1 MFAADP
7 RMEYSFVLSLFK
19 HLLFTVIITTTERE
33 PLLIRWISFWTCS
46 NSRKLKKKKHDR
58 SWVTTL
64 FKKSKTR
71 FGSNLTAVK

>member
-19 HLLFTVIITTTERE
+19 HLLFTVIITTTEQE

-46 NSRKLKKKKHDR
+46 NSRKLKKKHDR

-64 FKKSKTR
+64 FKKKQDSVR
-71 FGSNLTAVK
+71 F